1 MINITY
7 KDFEKV
13 EVRSGNIIKVELFEL
28 ARKLAYRI
36 SVDFGVYGILETS
49 LQATDNYTS
58 EMLLDK

>member
-13 EVRSGNIIKVELFEL
+13 EVRSGNIIKVELFER
-28 ARKLAYRI
+28 ACKPAYRI

-49 LQATDNYTS
+49 LQVTDNYIA
-58 EMLLDK
+58 EMLLNK